1 MRSIRIILGLTFLLL
16 IAPSVQAQK
25 PVLTDE
31 DAVTEM
37 VTKEVNEVFQSQ
49 EFTKKKNKK
58 FADVKGTM
66 VVDIGVVQN
75 GKVSSF
81 FKLDSDIK
89 NIDFINFMS
98 NYILEHK
105 FQFKLE
111 KQQRYKIRYT
121 ITF

>member
-1 MRSIRIILGLTFLLL
+1 MRIIRLVLGLTFLLL
-16 IAPSVQAQK
+16 VSPVLHAQK

-31 DAVTEM
+31 EVVSEA
-37 VTKEVNEVFQSQ
+37 VTKEVDLVFHSE

-66 VVDIGVVQN
+66 TIDIGVVQN
-75 GKVSSF
+75 GKVSTF
-81 FKLDSDIK
+81 FKVDSDIK

-111 KQQRYKIRYT
+111 KQQRYKVRYT

>member
-1 MRSIRIILGLTFLLL
+1 MRIIRLVFGLTFLLL
-16 IAPSVQAQK
+16 ISPAISAQK

-31 DAVTEM
+31 EVVAET
-37 VTKEVNEVFQSQ
+37 VTKEIDEVFQSQ

-66 VVDIGVVQN
+66 VIDISVVQN
-75 GKVSSF
+75 GKVATF
-81 FKLDSDIK
+81 FKVDSDIK

-98 NYILEHK
+98 SYILDHK
-105 FQFKLE
+105 FQFKLQ

>member
-1 MRSIRIILGLTFLLL
+1 MQIIRLVFGLTFLLL
-16 IAPSVQAQK
+16 ISPVINAQK

-31 DAVTEM
+31 DVVTET
-37 VTKEVNEVFQSQ
+37 VTKEIDGVFHSE

-66 VVDIGVVQN
+66 TIDIGVIQN

-81 FKLDSDIK
+81 FKVESDIK

-98 NYILEHK
+98 DYVLDHK

>member
-1 MRSIRIILGLTFLLL
+1 MRIIRLVLGLTFLLL
-16 IAPSVQAQK
+16 VSPVLHAQK
-25 PVLTDE
+25 SVLTDE
-31 DAVTEM
+31 EVVSEA
-37 VTKEVNEVFQSQ
+37 VTKEVDLVFHSE

-66 VVDIGVVQN
+66 TIDIGVVQN
-75 GKVSSF
+75 GKVSTF
-81 FKLDSDIK
+81 FKVDSDIK

-111 KQQRYKIRYT
+111 KQQRYKVRYT